1 MIPHIWPVVFI
12 AGLGGVARNMRV
24 IRGNLLDVLN
34 TQYVTTARSK
44 GLTESSVINKHAVP
58 NASHAIIAY
67 QGTVLPYMLAGELE
81 AAIVWNLPTLAP
93 LFYTSLVTQ
102 DIYISG
108 SLLLIYGAMIVI
120 GNLLSDILLG
130 VVRSDASNTH
140 ETIRWKAAMSETA
153 GLGPL
158 DRPGTAFPMP
168 DVDELGETTA
178 TLQTVGLEV
187 QETYFQLIWRRF
199 RKSKIAILGGLMVIA
214 LSLLAVFADFFSPN
228 PLRELNMEASFTPP
242 TRIHFVDTE
251 GNFHLRPF
259 VYTAVVTID
268 MTTFVPTWEE
278 DTSVMY
284 PMTFFPEGSGI
295 RNPGRHSPPTATCS
309 ASKRRAASTSWA
321 PIVWA
326 RPVGQIVRGRPH
338 LADDGAV
345 RHAHQCRDRLGRR
358 HLVRLLR
365 RADRHIMQRGVEFV
379 NAFPQLPLWMAL
391 AAIIPR
397 TWDSLKIFIIMSIIF
412 AMLSWTTLAREV
424 RGKVLSYRESDFV
437 LAAKE
442 MGASDSRIIFRHL
455 YPNMLS
461 HIIVVLTLT
470 IPGIILAEAFLSFL
484 GIGIQ
489 EPLTSWGLLMR
500 QAQTIDVLG
509 EYTWMMT
516 PVLFIITAVLG
527 FNFLGDGL
535 RDAADPYATM

>member
-1 MIPHIWPVVFI
+1 M
-12 AGLGGVARNMRV
+12 
-24 IRGNLLDVLN
+24 
-34 TQYVTTARSK
+34 T
-44 GLTESSVINKHAVP
+44 
-58 NASHAIIAY
+58 
-67 QGTVLPYMLAGELE
+67 
-81 AAIVWNLPTLAP
+81 
-93 LFYTSLVTQ
+93 
-102 DIYISG
+102 
-108 SLLLIYGAMIVI
+108 
-120 GNLLSDILLG
+120 
-130 VVRSDASNTH
+130 
-140 ETIRWKAAMSETA
+140 ETA

-158 DRPGTAFPMP
+158 DRPGSAFPQP
-168 DVDELGETTA
+168 DVDELGEATA
-178 TLQTVGLEV
+178 TLRTVGLEV
-187 QETYFQLIWRRF
+187 QESYFQLIWRRF

-214 LSLLAVFADFFSPN
+214 LSLLAIFADFFSPN

-242 TRIHFVDTE
+242 TRIHFVDAE
-251 GNFHLRPF
+251 GTFHLRPF
-259 VYTAVVTID
+259 VYTPVVTID

-278 DTSVMY
+278 DTTEMH
-284 PMTFFPEGSGI
+284 PLQFFPQSWEYKLLGTFPANRHLFGVEA
-295 RNPGRHSPPTATCS
+295 PGRIYILGT
-309 ASKRRAASTSWA
+309 
-321 PIVWA
+321 
-326 RPVGQIVRGRPH
+326 
-338 LADDGAV
+338 
-345 RHAHQCRDRLGRR
+345 DRLGRDLWGKSCEAGR
-358 HLVRLLR
+358 ISLTMALFGTLISVAIGSVVGISSGYYGGRT
-365 RADRHIMQRGVEFV
+365 DTIMQRGVEFV

-397 TWDSLKIFIIMSIIF
+397 TWDSLRIFIIMSIIF

-442 MGASDSRIIFRHL
+442 MGASDARIIFRHL